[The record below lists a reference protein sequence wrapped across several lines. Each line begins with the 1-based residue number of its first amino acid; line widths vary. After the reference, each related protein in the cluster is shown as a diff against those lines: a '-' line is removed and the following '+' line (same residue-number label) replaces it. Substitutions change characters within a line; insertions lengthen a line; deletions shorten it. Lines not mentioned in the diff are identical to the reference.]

1 MKNKKRAAAII
12 AGATAVSALVV
23 TGVTLYVNA
32 ATKVSSF
39 TVSKDSIGQEIELNG
54 TIQSDLSKT
63 SYAAV
68 DAKVAKVYVKVGD
81 SVKKGDLL
89 VSFDE
94 DRIEYLKSMAEYQAQ
109 VSEGNYSNTI
119 EMGNRTQALYNEAN
133 INLGVL
139 NQQIADTEAAILA
152 KEHELTERKAKLAG
166 DGAKIQIALIDKS
179 GDASAAGEVK
189 DLQKDAENNA
199 YAQYA
204 NSDIIRLQ
212 EEIAQLNSDLAG
224 FKEYKQ
230 EMVSQKAATNTA
242 RLTSGQK
249 EQMEAAKAQCEL
261 TTEETLK
268 NLELAKNG
276 IRAEYDGIITA
287 INVEEGA
294 EIARGMSLVTVASSD
309 DIIVKCSVN
318 KYDIL
323 SIKEGQIVSTKIGNT
338 DYAGTV
344 TRIEKIAGA
353 DGSTPGV
360 GVDVKLNQPDDS
372 IILGLDVKSKV
383 HVAAAEDTICIPK
396 SAAVEEEGSTYVF
409 IEKDKKAV
417 KKVVETGVKNDDM
430 IEIVSGLNEGD
441 VVIWNEETE
450 IRDGMD
456 VKSTR

>member
-1 MKNKKRAAAII
+1 MKKKKRAAAII

-39 TVSKDSIGQEIELNG
+39 TVSRDSIGQEIELNG

-119 EMGNRTQALYNEAN
+119 EMGNRTQALYNEATT
-133 INLGVL
+133 NLAVL
-139 NQQIADTEAAILA
+139 NRQIADTEAAILA
-152 KEHELTERKAKLAG
+152 RQHELTELKAKLAG
-166 DGAKIQIALIDKS
+166 DGAKIQIALIDKA
-179 GDASAAGEVK
+179 GDASASGEVK
-189 DLQKDAENNA
+189 DLQKEAENNA
-199 YAQYA
+199 YAQQA
-204 NSDIIRLQ
+204 NSEIIRLT
-212 EEIAQLNSDLAG
+212 EEINRLSADLAG
-224 FKEYKQ
+224 FKEYKA
-230 EMVSQKAATNTA
+230 EMVSQKAASTA
-242 RLTSGQK
+242 SRLTAGQK
-249 EQMEAAKAQCEL
+249 ELMEASKAQSEL

-268 NLELAKNG
+268 NLELAKDG
-276 IRAEYDGIITA
+276 IRAEYDGIITG
-287 INVEEGA
+287 IDVEEGA
-294 EIARGMSLVTVASSD
+294 EITRGMSIVTVASSN

-323 SIKEGQIVSTKIGNT
+323 SIKEGQIVSSKIGNT
-338 DYAGTV
+338 EYTGKV
-344 TRIEKIAGA
+344 NRIEKVAGA

-360 GVDVKLNQPDDS
+360 GVDVKLDQPDDS

>member
-212 EEIAQLNSDLAG
+212 EEIAQLNADLAG

-360 GVDVKLNQPDDS
+360 GVDVKLDQPDDS

-383 HVAAAEDTICIPK
+383 SVAAAEDTICIPK
-396 SAAVEEEGSTYVF
+396 NAAVEEEDGTYVF
-409 IEKDKKAV
+409 VEKDKKAV
-417 KKVVETGVKNDDM
+417 KKSVETGVKNDDM
-430 IEIVSGLNEGD
+430 IEITSGLNEGD
-441 VVIWNEETE
+441 VVIWNDDAE
-450 IRDGMD
+450 IKEGMD
-456 VKSTR
+456 VKSR